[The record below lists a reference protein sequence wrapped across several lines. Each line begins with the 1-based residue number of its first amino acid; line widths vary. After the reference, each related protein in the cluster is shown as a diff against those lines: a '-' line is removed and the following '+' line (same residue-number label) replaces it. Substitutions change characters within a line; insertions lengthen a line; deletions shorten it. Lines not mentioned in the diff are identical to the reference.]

1 LDSLT
6 SPADPSVRETETRE
20 YGLSH
25 ADLERI
31 LPRLLAGTPPRH
43 CGNRFEFAVG
53 PAKHVTVILGA
64 ELERRIA
71 GLRLP
76 YTVVGFEFEGL
87 AGAERVAFLARFGRA
102 FQKGGG

>member
-1 LDSLT
+1 
-6 SPADPSVRETETRE
+6 
-20 YGLSH
+20 LSH

-43 CGNRFEFAVG
+43 CGNRFEFVLGA
-53 PAKHVTVILGA
+53 AKQVTVVLGA

-76 YTVVGFEFEGL
+76 YTAVSFEFEGL
-87 AGAERVAFLARFGRA
+87 AATESVEFLSRFGRA